1 VLAGSAAYAVAEAAA
16 WRAGMDEKIHSAK
29 EFYGVIAV
37 AMIIGMVLNFAHV
50 NAIKLLIWS
59 AVINGLLAPPLIVII
74 LVVCNNDKV
83 MGVHRNS
90 RLLNVLGGLA
100 ALAMTAA
107 GVALIY
113 SWF

>member
-1 VLAGSAAYAVAEAAA
+1 
-16 WRAGMDEKIHSAK
+16 
-29 EFYGVIAV
+29 
-37 AMIIGMVLNFAHV
+37 MIIGMVLNFAHV

-74 LVVCNNDKV
+74 LIVCNNDKV
-83 MGVHRNS
+83 MGVHRNG
-90 RLLNVLGGLA
+90 RLLNVLGALA

-107 GVALIY
+107 GAALIY